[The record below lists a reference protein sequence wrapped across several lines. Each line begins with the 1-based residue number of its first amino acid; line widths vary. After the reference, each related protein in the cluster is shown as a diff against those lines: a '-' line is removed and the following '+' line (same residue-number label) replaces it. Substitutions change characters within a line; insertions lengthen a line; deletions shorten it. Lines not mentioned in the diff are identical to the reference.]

1 MTGWTTVTI
10 ETGSIENRKQLAQR
24 IENTYNENHNTDVVR
39 VSEGFTVKCVFFG
52 YDDDTSLQML
62 RENQHLW
69 NTACVMNCN
78 DTTDSGSG
86 TVYESSGYANGFMSR
101 IDYATGN
108 ELQRG
113 HDAKK
118 ELSHHLN
125 TPILMR

>member
-10 ETGSIENRKQLAQR
+10 ETGSIENREQLAQR
-24 IENTYNENHNTDVVR
+24 IENKYTNAHNTDGVR

-52 YDDDTSLQML
+52 YGDDTAMSIL

-69 NTACVMNCN
+69 GTACVMNCN

-86 TVYESSGYANGFMSR
+86 TVYESSGHANGFMSR
-101 IDYATGN
+101 IDYATGD

-113 HDAKK
+113 HDARK
-118 ELSHHLN
+118 ELSNHMN
-125 TPILMR
+125 TQILMR